1 MDRSDRRCGSCGNRD
16 SMVSKVVVA
25 MPAMFMEPMIMP
37 EPIEIKIDLERVV
50 SPLEEAVVP
59 YSNVAAAKA
68 AANKA

>member
-1 MDRSDRRCGSCGNRD
+1 
-16 SMVSKVVVA
+16 MVSKVVVA
-25 MPAMFMEPMIMP
+25 MPAMFMEPMIMQ

-59 YSNVAAAKA
+59 YAKVAAAKA

>member
-1 MDRSDRRCGSCGNRD
+1 
-16 SMVSKVVVA
+16 MVSKVVVA